1 VPPAAVVEDL
11 EVFKQGVGQFDAGVP
26 PPPVQQL
33 DLDPAPERLD
43 RASTAWGLAPMLV
56 VSQYDPGPGAAD
68 PELTRALREPRPLAE
83 IIDTVSGGVRSRIPE
98 LAVR

>member
-1 VPPAAVVEDL
+1 
-11 EVFKQGVGQFDAGVP
+11 
-26 PPPVQQL
+26 
-33 DLDPAPERLD
+33 
-43 RASTAWGLAPMLV
+43 MLV